1 MPGFFSKLGSTWDQ
15 YYSLRSKYAE
25 LIPIPNPSYFKP
37 IHEKNNF
44 RKDFTEDCADLIVR
58 PIYCPIW
65 LGVNALLLFL
75 KSFIF
80 LMAALLLTVPALL
93 LAIFAPS
100 SDISSSTCSAFK
112 TCAAHTIV
120 DATMGIIAVCAAV
133 ASIVFNPIY
142 LLTRFLSTVVEHLN
156 EVTESCCGLTIA
168 RF

>member
-15 YYSLRSKYAE
+15 YYNLRSKYAE

-37 IHEKNNF
+37 IHDL
-44 RKDFTEDCADLIVR
+44 KDFTDLIIR
-58 PIYCPIW
+58 PIHSPIW

-75 KSFIF
+75 KSLIY
-80 LMAALLLTVPALL
+80 LMATLLLTVPALL
-93 LAIFAPS
+93 LAIFAPN
-100 SDISSSTCSAFK
+100 SDISYSTCSAFK

-133 ASIVFNPIY
+133 ASVVFNPIY

-156 EVTESCCGLTIA
+156 EVTESCCDLTIA